1 MRELFGRLFFA
12 FVFLVIGIQSFSQ
25 DTTSV
30 AKPDSVKSARIQ
42 FTHYYSQE
50 QWSSVNFLRVF
61 NNRDNFLPS
70 NGVNVFNVIRA
81 QLPNL
86 AMPPTVFQA
95 VATVR
100 ADIASNGSRI
110 GYLVDGVP
118 FNANIGMPA
127 VYNLNSFEFSSI
139 SSASN
144 ANALTLFDLQ
154 GGGALLLKSR
164 DGLGYKKAS
173 FEFNT
178 YFTNAWGYYAASVTS
193 SSKELWLTSHSFAY
207 MQDFGKVDTRVSY
220 NLSTESSGLEQGI
233 PSYHSLKVN
242 TGVDFTEK
250 LNVRI
255 ILEDRFNSMPESNW
269 FPTIES
275 RIQNYFQA
283 NVMARYRAFDWLEL
297 SGQWVTSKRDSIV
310 KLVYDPFGKQW
321 DRNDD
326 RNMWNMFANF
336 RKTVGGSFLVT
347 GLAGIQSNAMDGDML
362 ITSFSGQTQGTF
374 SRSRSIRSQ
383 SFVGGTD
390 LAFRKLLNL
399 SFQYKFIDY
408 ESVSSGER
416 SRSSFSVGAGLNFSE
431 LLHWSNLPLGR
442 LRFSYGE
449 GYQAKYASYP
459 HPTFARPSF
468 GRLLKNWEFGTDI
481 GLIES
486 KLDVTINYFQSLINT
501 STSTRAGWFVISQFG
516 DFIEEGWEGML
527 RYHTVTNNN
536 RSYRSSL
543 VVSTYTQ
550 RFVPEAITP
559 SRFVRIGLFNEL
571 KARSITLG
579 ILLEHNISTGIF
591 KANSLKLRD
600 ITVSHDFRSMK
611 LNSKIKVNLS
621 LTGRNLVEFFAGP
634 DYEDLFRFDKSIS
647 LGFNLVF

>member
-1 MRELFGRLFFA
+1 MRERCGRLFLA
-12 FVFLVIGIQSFSQ
+12 FVFLIIGIQSFSQ

-30 AKPDSVKSARIQ
+30 AKPDSVKSTRIQ

-70 NGVNVFNVIRA
+70 NGVNVFNAIRA

-139 SSASN
+139 SSASS

-164 DGLGYKKAS
+164 DGLGYKKAT

-178 YFTNAWGYYAASVTS
+178 YFTNAWGYYAASVSS

-220 NLSTESSGLEQGI
+220 NLSTESSGLERGI

-242 TGVDFTEK
+242 TGVEFTEK
-250 LNVRI
+250 LNVRL
-255 ILEDRFNSMPESNW
+255 ILEDRFNLMPNSSQ
-269 FPTIES
+269 FPFSEVRS
-275 RIQNYFQA
+275 QNYFQA

-297 SGQWVTSKRDSIV
+297 SGQWVSSKRDSTV
-310 KLVYDPFGKQW
+310 KFAIDPFGRQW

-347 GLAGIQSNAMDGDML
+347 ALAGIQSSAMDGDML
-362 ITSFSGQTQGTF
+362 ITSFSGQSQGTL
-374 SRSRSIRSQ
+374 SRSRSIKSQ
-383 SFVGGTD
+383 SFVWGTD

-399 SFQYKFIDY
+399 SFQYKVIEYDT
-408 ESVSSGER
+408 VSSGEH
-416 SRSSFSVGAGLNFSE
+416 SRSAFSVGAGLNFSE
-431 LLHWSNLPLGR
+431 LLRWSNLPLGR

-449 GYQAKYASYP
+449 GYQVKYASYP

-468 GRLLKNWEFGTDI
+468 GRLVKNWELGTDI
-481 GLIES
+481 GLIGS
-486 KLDVTINYFQSLINT
+486 KLDLTINYFHSLINT
-501 STSTRAGWFVISQFG
+501 STSTRSGWFVVSQFG

-527 RYHTVTNNN
+527 RYHTVTNKS

-543 VVSTYTQ
+543 VFSTYTP
-550 RFVPEAITP
+550 RFVPDAITS
-559 SRFVRIGLFNEL
+559 SRFVRVGLFNEL
-571 KARSITLG
+571 KVRSITLG
-579 ILLEHNISTGIF
+579 ILLEHNLSTGILE
-591 KANSLKLRD
+591 ANSLKLRD
-600 ITVSHDFRSMK
+600 ITVIHDLNYK
-611 LNSKIKVNLS
+611 KPNSKIKANLS
-621 LTGRNLVEFFAGP
+621 VTGRNLVEFFTGP
-634 DYEDLFRFDKSIS
+634 DYEKLFRFDKSIS
-647 LGFNLVF
+647 LGLNLVF